1 MGKNTGWVGSGIEM
15 GVSMFLVPVSEKED
29 EKMRCDSEIL
39 TSCGCE
45 SFWFAQAPIF
55 LSYQEFKCRWVER
68 QGSDAGRCSVIVI
81 T

>member
-1 MGKNTGWVGSGIEM
+1 MGKNTSWVGSGIEM

-45 SFWFAQAPIF
+45 SFWFAQAPYLFVVSGI
-55 LSYQEFKCRWVER
+55 QVQMGRE
-68 QGSDAGRCSVIVI
+68 AGQ
-81 T
+81 